1 MRIELTYQGFADPD
15 LTNRTLRL
23 IIYTDKDKTVSVIN
37 STSSFF
43 ILLDKISCANLA
55 LSLMVSIFSFFIC
68 SPTRIQT
75 QTITFVVLRAIQLH
89 HRTIVGT

>member
-1 MRIELTYQGFADPD
+1 
-15 LTNRTLRL
+15 
-23 IIYTDKDKTVSVIN
+23 
-37 STSSFF
+37 
-43 ILLDKISCANLA
+43 
-55 LSLMVSIFSFFIC
+55 MVSIFSFFIC